1 MFLSDTVSVDI
12 VPAIIPQSRDD
23 LIEKVQRAAAFAAE
37 VQIDFVDGVYAK
49 PASWP
54 FSEKEEISKDVFEG
68 IDLGDM
74 RIELDLM
81 VKNPE
86 EMLSLFMP
94 LKPRRVVVHIET
106 VTDLHAI
113 VAHSKEHGYIL
124 GIAVQS
130 GTPIE
135 YIQAL
140 DASDVGYFQLMGI
153 STIGSQGQPFDE
165 RVLTRIRELLGCCAE
180 HPVSIDGAVNKET
193 LPLLYTA
200 GASRFVVGSA
210 IWSTPDPRA
219 AYEAL
224 KTISV

>member
-23 LIEKVQRAAAFAAE
+23 LVEKVTKVGAFAPE
-37 VQIDFVDGVYAK
+37 VQIDFVDGVFAK

-54 FSEKEEISKDVFEG
+54 FSEGKIAADVFEG
-68 IDLGDM
+68 LDLGTIH
-74 RIELDLM
+74 IELDLM
-81 VKNPE
+81 IQNPE
-86 EMLSLFMP
+86 TSLDMFMP
-94 LKPRRVVVHIET
+94 LKPTRVVIHIET
-106 VTDLHAI
+106 ITDFGAI

-130 GTPIE
+130 TTPIA

-140 DASDVGYFQLMGI
+140 DASEIGYFQLMGI

-165 RVLTRIRELLGCCAE
+165 RVLDRIRELLGCCAE
-180 HPVSIDGAVNKET
+180 HPISIDGSVNRET

-200 GASRFVVGSA
+200 GANRFIVGSA
-210 IWSTPDPRA
+210 IWKSSDPKT
-219 AYEAL
+219 AYESL
-224 KTISV
+224 KTIVV